1 MNKIEKMAA
10 REFRKLSKKE
20 QSRRNKLRRL
30 PVAPPS
36 IRFEDKRRKMR
47 SRKADMCEI
56 YS

>member
-1 MNKIEKMAA
+1 MKKIEKLAA

-20 QSRRNKLRRL
+20 QRRRNQLRRL
-30 PVAPPS
+30 RTAPPS

-47 SRKADMCEI
+47 SRIADMSED